1 VPLSSIP
8 TVAMHRV
15 KRAAFRPLQ
24 RKRVQDDEHQELR
37 VRMME
42 LRRDMERSLELLTGA
57 HRCWRG
63 TFRNAAA
70 FAAHTAT
77 IHGQMADAG
86 EGVKGLASGLD
97 DAVAATQD
105 ADAAVLAASRGR
117 RSRADADEW
126 RDDGS
131 RRSSTDQIGVTA
143 TALARR
149 VRGFV
154 QECNAMKA
162 DLKAAAET
170 EKEAA
175 LYDRKVSG
183 LEIRH
188 AARRGDGKHEDRL
201 ARNIDKREDAAAARD
216 AAVDNANRRMRDLID
231 AGGTVLE
238 AVVLAYWSLFTEM
251 TELAEVAAGPG
262 RKMVRARAERVL
274 NVSASGKASGLRRL
288 FHRERSSSSER
299 GRQRASGGERRSRSG
314 SRTRR
319 RSRSGSRTR
328 RRRSSSDERRRHR
341 SGERHRRSRSREYRR
356 SGDGRKSGERRK
368 SGLFRVF
375 SKG

>member
-1 VPLSSIP
+1 
-8 TVAMHRV
+8 MHRV

-24 RKRVQDDEHQELR
+24 RKRVEDDEHQELNA
-37 VRMME
+37 RMVE

-77 IHGQMADAG
+77 VHGQLADAG

-105 ADAAVLAASRGR
+105 ADAAVIAASRGR
-117 RSRADADEW
+117 RSRADGDEW

-131 RRSSTDQIGVTA
+131 RRSSTDQVGVTA

-175 LYDRKVSG
+175 LYERKVAA
-183 LEIRH
+183 LEGRH
-188 AARRGDGKHEDRL
+188 TGRRGDGKHEDRL

-216 AAVDNANRRMRDLID
+216 AAVDNANRRMRELID
-231 AGGTVLE
+231 AGGTMLE
-238 AVVLAYWSLFTEM
+238 AVVLAYWSLFSEM
-251 TELAEVAAGPG
+251 TELAETAGGAG
-262 RKMVRARAERVL
+262 RKMVRARAERAL
-274 NVSASGKASGLRRL
+274 HDSPSGKMSGLRRL
-288 FHRERSSSSER
+288 FHRSRSSSSER
-299 GRQRASGGERRSRSG
+299 GRQPASGGGRRSHSG

-328 RRRSSSDERRRHR
+328 RRRSSSDERRRQR
-341 SGERHRRSRSREYRR
+341 SGEHRRRSRSREYRR
-356 SGDGRKSGERRK
+356 SGEGRRSGERRK

-375 SKG
+375 SKGG